1 MTLFRPSAGA
11 EAGRGDPGS
20 PGTEAGRGDPGFAAA
35 EATAAG
41 SPHFSLEE
49 GLGFRLGRTHRALR
63 AAWETRIVDLGLSGP
78 QASVL
83 RAVAEQPGVG
93 LRELARVL
101 GTDPMNAK
109 RLVDGLE
116 QEGMLT
122 SAVDPTDRRL
132 RALGLT
138 DAGLAVSLTVA
149 RRAMDWRRDL
159 QAMLGRDDAARLWL
173 ILERIEDGIAAL
185 SRPTIDSAGEAPL
198 G

>member
-1 MTLFRPSAGA
+1 MST
-11 EAGRGDPGS
+11 
-20 PGTEAGRGDPGFAAA
+20 
-35 EATAAG
+35 
-41 SPHFSLEE
+41 
-49 GLGFRLGRTHRALR
+49 RT
-63 AAWETRIVDLGLSGP
+63 
-78 QASVL
+78 
-83 RAVAEQPGVG
+83 
-93 LRELARVL
+93 
-101 GTDPMNAK
+101 
-109 RLVDGLE
+109 
-116 QEGMLT
+116 LT

-149 RRAMDWRRDL
+149 RRAVDWRRDL